1 VVGVACLVLEGAFE
15 VVSVDV
21 EEVVLHLEVHVE
33 VVC

>member
-1 VVGVACLVLEGAFE
+1 MVLVGAFE